1 MISRI
6 RRRIRARLRSLFL
19 TGAAKAWLL
28 CALCATAGAAAPPG
42 SPAAVEPRGPP
53 QPSTAAPGACAPSAD
68 PPDADAPAQG
78 TPAAAAPDD
87 GFLEFLGSDDVGDA
101 AWWEFLK
108 KAPPPGSDASAKPP
122 QDAKK

>member
-42 SPAAVEPRGPP
+42 SPAAVEQPVPP
-53 QPSTAAPGACAPSAD
+53 QPSTVA
-68 PPDADAPAQG
+68 PDADAPGADAPAHG

-87 GFLEFLGSDDVGDA
+87 SFLEFLGSDDVGDA

-108 KAPPPGSDASAKPP
+108 KAPPSGSDASAKPP